1 MMYECTRSAPP
12 IYPSSSSIHTYLSQ
26 YTKKGSGYK
35 STDEAL
41 KAVRGKSQCE
51 WLSVTNCDNVY
62 GSDVIARVFRSSR
75 EYYLKAAGPLLR
87 RGSYA
92 KKPLDMI
99 IMPVDSRSFKGKFS
113 GNGQIHMLLLCHSII
128 KQHMPSSSCDDHHRT
143 SSSSSCDDHHSTSS
157 FSCNDHHSTPRP
169 EGLPHHQEAQRAGIR
184 RALSPTGQQPTAQ
197 LTGIHHSASPHYQ
210 THGPRLDLPQDRA
223 VLQGKREVRL
233 VLHIIIIIE

>member
-1 MMYECTRSAPP
+1 MTYECTRSTPP
-12 IYPSSSSIHTYLSQ
+12 IYPSSSSTHTYLSQ
-26 YTKKGSGYK
+26 YTKKGSGYN

-75 EYYLKAAGPLLR
+75 EYSLKAAGPMLR

-113 GNGQIHMLLLCHSII
+113 GNGQIHMLLLCYSII
-128 KQHMPSSSCDDHHRT
+128 KQEMQSSSCDDHRPTSSSSYYDHHPT
-143 SSSSSCDDHHSTSS
+143 SSSSSSYYDHHPTSS
-157 FSCNDHHSTPRP
+157 SS
-169 EGLPHHQEAQRAGIR
+169 
-184 RALSPTGQQPTAQ
+184 
-197 LTGIHHSASPHYQ
+197 
-210 THGPRLDLPQDRA
+210 
-223 VLQGKREVRL
+223 
-233 VLHIIIIIE
+233 

>member
-1 MMYECTRSAPP
+1 MRRGWTAVMMYECIRSTPP

-26 YTKKGSGYK
+26 YTKKGSGYN

-75 EYYLKAAGPLLR
+75 EYSLKAAGPMLR
-87 RGSYA
+87 RGSNA

-113 GNGQIHMLLLCHSII
+113 GN
-128 KQHMPSSSCDDHHRT
+128 
-143 SSSSSCDDHHSTSS
+143 
-157 FSCNDHHSTPRP
+157 
-169 EGLPHHQEAQRAGIR
+169 
-184 RALSPTGQQPTAQ
+184 
-197 LTGIHHSASPHYQ
+197 
-210 THGPRLDLPQDRA
+210 
-223 VLQGKREVRL
+223 
-233 VLHIIIIIE
+233 